1 MPRSPRKIAVR
12 RSSIHGRGVFAVAP
26 LPAEEEVIHYGGEVV
41 DWDELQARHE
51 ELEPGHT
58 FLFDL
63 GDGWV
68 IDGGTK
74 GNAARWI
81 NHGCEP
87 NVEAVIDGHR
97 VVITAVRDI
106 EPEEEL
112 LLDYRLTIDTE
123 PTDEDRERYACA
135 CGAESCRGTMLA
147 S

>member
-1 MPRSPRKIAVR
+1 
-12 RSSIHGRGVFAVAP
+12 VFAVAP
-26 LPAEEEVIHYGGEVV
+26 LEPEEEVIDYGGEIVE
-41 DWDELQARHE
+41 WEELQRRHE
-51 ELEPGHT
+51 EREPGHT

-68 IDGGTK
+68 IDGGSN

-87 NVEAVIDGHR
+87 NVEAVIDGRR
-97 VVITAVRDI
+97 VVITAVRPI
-106 EPEEEL
+106 QPEEEL

-135 CGAESCRGTMLA
+135 CGSPTCRGTMLA